1 MHKIGPYRLTAILM
15 RNGLNGRGT
24 SWPVVRDD
32 ETGRWWRMLDT
43 SKVETTLEE
52 ALSDPAG
59 LKMDAG
65 STFLFYEKV
74 EEESTGPV
82 AIPEHLKV
90 RFQVC
95 RSPSVDELKWLT
107 SLLQRAALVD
117 NHEFAASLPESCSA
131 IVDSWNLPPVEALEP
146 AAIQIPLA
154 GAGGMDD
161 DADTVKD
168 ISLDND
174 EGDSPPPKDIM
185 VDEEAASA
193 AAADETAQVSGGT
206 ATPMSLDESE
216 SEAPAGTADAMHLRG
231 GATVEDVAEDAEE
244 DEASEGAGGDGGDE
258 DEDDDESEYDE
269 EEIDEDEV
277 ELGLLRPMP
286 AVREEWD
293 IDYAIGKV
301 GGLPRWLDP
310 RSPLAP
316 EDVQCGTCGK
326 TMSLLLQV
334 NSPDDERP
342 HAAARSLY
350 VFACKTA
357 GCLAKDAQ
365 QALRVW
371 RTQMESPNAFYP
383 HTEQTQAERKRL
395 GQHPFPS
402 LYVQVD
408 DSDSGIA
415 RTEDA
420 LDPTSA
426 LSGPPSTSARP
437 WPEYD
442 IAAEPEP
449 YEESYLPGE
458 FELMPLTG
466 PTQD

>member
-1 MHKIGPYRLTAILM
+1 M
-15 RNGLNGRGT
+15 
-24 SWPVVRDD
+24 
-32 ETGRWWRMLDT
+32 
-43 SKVETTLEE
+43 
-52 ALSDPAG
+52 
-59 LKMDAG
+59 
-65 STFLFYEKV
+65 
-74 EEESTGPV
+74 
-82 AIPEHLKV
+82 
-90 RFQVC
+90 C
-95 RSPSVDELKWLT
+95 RSRRVDEEWLT
-107 SLLQRAALVD
+107 SYFQRAALID

-161 DADTVKD
+161 DAETVKD

-174 EGDSPPPKDIM
+174 EDDSPPPKDIM

-193 AAADETAQVSGGT
+193 AAVATDETAHVAGGA
-206 ATPMSLDESE
+206 ATPMSLDGSD
-216 SEAPAGTADAMHLRG
+216 SEAPTGAADAMQLRG
-231 GATVEDVAEDAEE
+231 GATVEDVAEDDEE
-244 DEASEGAGGDGGDE
+244 DGASEGAGGGS
-258 DEDDDESEYDE
+258 DESDYDD

-310 RSPLAP
+310 RSPLTP
-316 EDVQCGTCGK
+316 EDVQCGMCGK

-395 GQHPFPS
+395 GKHLF
-402 LYVQVD
+402 L
-408 DSDSGIA
+408 
-415 RTEDA
+415 A
-420 LDPTSA
+420 LFCWCP
-426 LSGPPSTSARP
+426 
-437 WPEYD
+437 
-442 IAAEPEP
+442 
-449 YEESYLPGE
+449 
-458 FELMPLTG
+458 
-466 PTQD
+466 

>member
-1 MHKIGPYRLTAILM
+1 MPP
-15 RNGLNGRGT
+15 T
-24 SWPVVRDD
+24 SR
-32 ETGRWWRMLDT
+32 R
-43 SKVETTLEE
+43 K
-52 ALSDPAG
+52 A
-59 LKMDAG
+59 
-65 STFLFYEKV
+65 
-74 EEESTGPV
+74 
-82 AIPEHLKV
+82 
-90 RFQVC
+90 
-95 RSPSVDELKWLT
+95 LT
-107 SLLQRAALVD
+107 SFLQRAALID

-131 IVDSWNLPPVEALEP
+131 IVDAWNLPPVEALEP

-161 DADTVKD
+161 DAETVKD

-185 VDEEAASA
+185 VDEEAAASA
-193 AAADETAQVSGGT
+193 AVTAAADDTAQASGGA
-206 ATPMSLDESE
+206 ATPMSLDESD
-216 SEAPAGTADAMHLRG
+216 SEAPAGTADAMQLRG
-231 GATVEDVAEDAEE
+231 GAAVEDVAEDAEE
-244 DEASEGAGGDGGDE
+244 DEATEGAEGDGRDDE
-258 DEDDDESEYDE
+258 DESDYDD

-316 EDVQCGTCGK
+316 EDVQCGTCVK

-395 GQHPFPS
+395 GQYLFVPLVFKTMILTRESHAQRTLSIRRLLFLGPLRPRLVHGPS
-402 LYVQVD
+402 TTLLPSPSPTKNRTCPVRGNQC
-408 DSDSGIA
+408 SDWTAA
-415 RTEDA
+415 RLTRYRSLAAETAPPAPEQAEAGSEDA
-420 LDPTSA
+420 EAPDTRTGVDSA
-426 LSGPPSTSARP
+426 FLIFQERI
-437 WPEYD
+437 ER
-442 IAAEPEP
+442 EPKQV
-449 YEESYLPGE
+449 LR
-458 FELMPLTG
+458 
-466 PTQD
+466 